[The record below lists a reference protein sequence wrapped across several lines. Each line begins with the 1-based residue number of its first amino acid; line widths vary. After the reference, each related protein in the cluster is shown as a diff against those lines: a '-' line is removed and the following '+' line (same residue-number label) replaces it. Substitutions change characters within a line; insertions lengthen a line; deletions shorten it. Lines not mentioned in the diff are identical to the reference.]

1 MTNIKERVLQIADFY
16 EVTKENFFKELGLSY
31 ANFKGKQKNS
41 GLSSD
46 SIDTILTKYP
56 EISPEWLVL
65 GNGHILRNMNIKEF
79 SDYTEDRKISYDNIL
94 SNAEPISDNTVEVL
108 TNSNGNKFYIQE
120 DDRIKIEVIK
130 IPFPAYASYLETF
143 EDEVKLHE
151 EFSTITFPVDHI
163 GRGNYIA
170 FEVKGDSMNGGGID
184 DTPDGADIL
193 CREIGRHLWCGGF
206 RRTKYGLVLLTKTG
220 IYHKDITDFNADTGE
235 ITLESRNKDCEKFK
249 LNLNDVY
256 KIFNVI
262 KRYF

>member
-1 MTNIKERVLQIADFY
+1 MIIDRILKIIELKGLNKSRFYKE
-16 EVTKENFFKELGLSY
+16 TGLSNGFLDKVKDVGASKIELILNTY
-31 ANFKGKQKNS
+31 PDINPKWMITGEGSIFRTNS
-41 GLSSD
+41 D
-46 SIDTILTKYP
+46 
-56 EISPEWLVL
+56 
-65 GNGHILRNMNIKEF
+65 KEPN
-79 SDYTEDRKISYDNIL
+79 SEPYSYNSIL

-220 IYHKDITDFNADTGE
+220 IYHKDITDFNTDTGE